1 LRFESKKKLILFLGN
16 LEKLDILELLLKLF
30 KLIVQK
36 KTKKKYK
43 KHSLRNSI
51 KQQQRN

>member
-43 KHSLRNSI
+43 KHSLSNSI